1 MVELNLIFDMTLS
14 AHAFH
19 NFFLCLRDEF
29 GCNYFVD
36 EYANVKLDGK
46 NIEEY
51 VKKILKKKKY
61 FSLWCENGEVKLH
74 FLASFKI
81 YKLDVFRLCKSVKES
96 DLIVSSFLKERS
108 LLQAWMF
115 DSEYDMRQNIQDIKY
130 YRSLG
135 LDHSGLKTVNNG
147 LPFPLNEDIIDTSIN
162 PGRTCIKTGYVE
174 FVGAVMWFNKTLLMK
189 LGSDM
194 EGLLSSRF
202 SISELGEMLRIQA
215 QDYCFTRA
223 DDQEADMQD
232 QLRRLIYGA

>member
-1 MVELNLIFDMTLS
+1 MFKLNLIFDMNLS
-14 AHAFH
+14 AHTFH
-19 NFFLCLRDEF
+19 EFFSCLRDEF
-29 GCNYFVD
+29 GCSYFVD
-36 EYANVKLDGK
+36 EYANVKLDSE

-51 VKKILKKKKY
+51 VKKILKKKY

-81 YKLDVFRLCKSVKES
+81 YKLDVFRLCKSAKES

-108 LLQAWMF
+108 LLQARMF
-115 DSEYDMRQNIQDIKY
+115 DSEYDTWQNIQDIKY

-147 LPFPLNEDIIDTSIN
+147 LPFPLNEEIIDTSNN
-162 PGRTCIKTGYVE
+162 PGRTCIKAGYVE
-174 FVGAVMWFNKTLLMK
+174 FVGAVMWFNKRLLMR

-202 SISELGEMLRIQA
+202 AISELDEVLRIEA
-215 QDYCFTRA
+215 QDYCFTKA

-232 QLRRLIYGA
+232 QLRGLIYGA